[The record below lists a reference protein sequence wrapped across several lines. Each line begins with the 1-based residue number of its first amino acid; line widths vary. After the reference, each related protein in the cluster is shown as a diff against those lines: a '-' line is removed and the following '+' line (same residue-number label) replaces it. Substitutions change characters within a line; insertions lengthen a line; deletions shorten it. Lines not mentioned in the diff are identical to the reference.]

1 MRGSCFWEDRRFL
14 TKYGHE
20 SNVFFREFTFFLT
33 KYGHESIDFF
43 VKNREK
49 NGILL
54 TLLAH
59 KQYSFDRIYI
69 FLTKFGHENRGFFI
83 KILKQITLEHCV
95 FERMDVLLPKYGHE
109 SILFFKNGRFFDKI
123 WAWEQ
128 IFFVEN
134 RKKCILLTVLAHNIV

>member
-1 MRGSCFWEDRRFL
+1 MRLVFL
-14 TKYGHE
+14 
-20 SNVFFREFTFFLT
+20 RERMFFLT

-83 KILKQITLEHCV
+83 KILKQITLEHYV
-95 FERMDVLLPKYGHE
+95 FERIDVLLPIYGHE
-109 SILFFKNGRFFDKI
+109 SIVFLRMDVFLTKYGH
-123 WAWEQ
+123 
-128 IFFVEN
+128 EN
-134 RKKCILLTVLAHNIV
+134 RYFSWKIGKNCILLTVLAHNIV